1 MSSFKSRLLVSGKLK
16 KLLNFKLINSIIAIL
31 IVVAFAAYLFG
42 VNSLSVKGFELSENN
57 KIINDLNAENAE
69 LELKTMQLESYAY
82 INEKIKNLGLVKAD
96 RIDYITPQMGVA
108 KR

>member
-1 MSSFKSRLLVSGKLK
+1 MSSFKEKLLVSGKLK
-16 KLLNFKLINSIIAIL
+16 KLLNLKLINTVIAAS
-31 IVVAFAAYLFG
+31 VAATFGFYLFG
-42 VNSLSVKGFELSENN
+42 VNSLSIKGFELSEIN
-57 KIINDLNAENAE
+57 KKVNDLNTENAE

-96 RIDYITPQMGVA
+96 KIDYITPQMGVA